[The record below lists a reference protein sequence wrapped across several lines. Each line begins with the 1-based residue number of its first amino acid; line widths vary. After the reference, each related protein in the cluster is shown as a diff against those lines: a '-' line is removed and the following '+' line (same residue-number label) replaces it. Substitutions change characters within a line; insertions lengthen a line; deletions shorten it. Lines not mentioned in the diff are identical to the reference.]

1 LGEVDGALGALLEG
15 LRARNLEQVV
25 NLMVVSDHGMSY
37 VTPEKSVYYDD
48 YIDTSD
54 LLLEE
59 SLQPHLGIRTRDP
72 KQLASIYKTLKHAQI
87 KERLPFQVYWREDIP
102 ARFHYS
108 NNPRISPL
116 VVIADPGYVMT
127 RRDMGLSVVGVHGWD
142 NQMHDMRAVFAA
154 QGPNHYKRL
163 KMWNYTILWLGRSAC
178 RSRMDRPT
186 VSVMAGFLDPV
197 KSSTIEVGR
206 TKQLKLLVY
215 PSLYATYTACIPNFI
230 SKY

>member
-1 LGEVDGALGALLEG
+1 MGEVDGALGALLEG

-154 QGPNHYKRL
+154 QGPAFPSHGPEPLQAFENVELHDIMAR
-163 KMWNYTILWLGRSAC
+163 TIGLQVKDGSTDGVRNGWV
-178 RSRMDRPT
+178 SRP
-186 VSVMAGFLDPV
+186 
-197 KSSTIEVGR
+197 
-206 TKQLKLLVY
+206 
-215 PSLYATYTACIPNFI
+215 C
-230 SKY
+230 